1 MGRSGGVIFV
11 GGGGELF
18 TTSENFGGYREM
30 FTRTRE
36 RRGKHGLF
44 NREIGRKMLTLIL
57 LFYTSMRRGSLVF

>member
-44 NREIGRKMLTLIL
+44 TTEKYGQEDAHTYSVIL
-57 LFYTSMRRGSLVF
+57 YFY

>member
-36 RRGKHGLF
+36 RRRKHGLF
-44 NREIGRKMLTLIL
+44 NREIGRKMLTLIP
-57 LFYTSMRRGSLVF
+57 